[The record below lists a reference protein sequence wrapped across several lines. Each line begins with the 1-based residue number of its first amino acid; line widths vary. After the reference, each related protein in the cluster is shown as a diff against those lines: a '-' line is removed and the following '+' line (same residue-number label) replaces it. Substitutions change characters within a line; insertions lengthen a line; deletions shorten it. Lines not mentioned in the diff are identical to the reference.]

1 MIQPPKR
8 ILAFLKWF
16 CDERFHEEM
25 EGDLYEM
32 YEDLV
37 ETYGARKA
45 NRRFTKAAFSY
56 MRPYFFRR
64 RQESSS
70 FMTAQRFHFK
80 IAFRYFERNKVFV
93 LINVLGLALGVACAL
108 LISQLIRHEAGFDQ
122 FHSGVDRTY
131 RVVRVSQVE
140 GADEFRTG
148 VVFPMAA
155 NIRADLPAAEVVTA
169 TYPLWNTHMAIL
181 NEEGGVEKKFK
192 EQKGI
197 GLVDGSFFEVFDFG
211 EKEGNWLHGDPVQA
225 LSQPFGMV
233 LTASKARKY
242 FGQTNPLGK
251 IITINDEHN
260 FTVTGVVKDLPTA
273 TDLPFTVFLSFRS
286 LEEIWGDFVKT
297 GWVGVSDNS
306 QCYLR
311 LQEGV
316 GVEAFNQQLA
326 QLHAKHVS
334 KEIADMRSYV
344 LQPMDEVHED
354 ARFGN
359 YTDRTT
365 SRGTILVLWAI
376 AFFVILTAGVN
387 YINLATAQSS
397 LRAKEMGMRKVVGSN
412 RLGIMF
418 QAFTE
423 TFLITSMS
431 VILGL
436 ALAITGL
443 PYLEQ
448 YMDIQFQSFW
458 QWEKALWLFG
468 LILFMTVAAGYYPGK
483 VLSGFSP
490 IQAFRKKIER
500 AQEGSL
506 GLRRGLIVFQFV
518 VAQLFIMA
526 TIAVLLQVKHF
537 QEAEWGF
544 NQEAVI
550 TVQVPG
556 ASERAA
562 VRQKLYQAW
571 GSLPNVEQ
579 VSFAASAP
587 SAATRAHNYSE
598 MQLHTQGPDEG
609 IMCEVMTIDT
619 AFIDLYQIPIVAG
632 RSILPGEADQK
643 HAVVITERLA
653 KDLGFPSAD
662 EAVDQA
668 VYFNGS
674 DCVIVGVAQDFQ
686 ASSFRQSDLKH
697 RGRVAMWH
705 NPAGFGMASLRLKT
719 TSADQLAESLQAIED
734 IWVNT
739 YPRYVFEY
747 QFLDDRLAAYYA
759 VETKMSHLFRI
770 LAAIA
775 IFIGCLGLYGLVT
788 FLVNQKTKEI
798 GVRKVLGASTQQ
810 ILSLILKEYIG
821 LLIIAFVIASPLAY
835 WGLNRWLSN
844 FASQIDLP
852 IWLFIL
858 ALGFSMTMAI
868 LSVGYKSWQA
878 ARLNPANALRTE

>member
-8 ILAFLKWF
+8 ILSFLKWF

-25 EGDLYEM
+25 EGDLHEM
-32 YEDLV
+32 FEDFV
-37 ETYGARKA
+37 ERHGPRKA
-45 NRRFTKAAFSY
+45 KRQFIKAAFSY
-56 MRPYFFRR
+56 MRPYFFRK
-64 RQESSS
+64 RQDSSS
-70 FMTAQRFHFK
+70 FFTAQRFHFK

-93 LINVLGLALGVACAL
+93 LINVLGLALGVACVL
-108 LISQLIRHEAGFDQ
+108 LISQLIQHESGFDQ
-122 FHSGVDRTY
+122 FHTGIERTY

-155 NIRADLPAAEVVTA
+155 NIRTDLPAAEAVTA
-169 TYPLWNTHMAIL
+169 TYPLWNVHLAIQ
-181 NEEGGVEKKFK
+181 NEQGGVEKKFK

-197 GLVDGSFFEVFDFG
+197 GLVDPTFFEVFDFG
-211 EKEGNWLHGDPVQA
+211 EQEGNWIHGEAKQA
-225 LSQPFGMV
+225 LAQPFGMV
-233 LTASKARKY
+233 LTASMARKY
-242 FGQTNPLGK
+242 FGTTNPLGR
-251 IITINDEHN
+251 IVTLNDEFD
-260 FTVTGVVKDLPTA
+260 FTVTGVVRDLPTS
-273 TDLPFTVFLSFRS
+273 TDLPFTVFLSFRT
-286 LEEIWGDFVKT
+286 LEEMWGDFVKT
-297 GWVGVSDNS
+297 SWVGVSDNS

-311 LQEGV
+311 LREGV
-316 GVEAFNQQLA
+316 AVEDFNKQLA

-334 KEIADMRSYV
+334 ENIAAMRSYL
-344 LQPMDEVHED
+344 LQPMSEVHQD

-359 YTDRTT
+359 YTGRTT

-412 RLGIMF
+412 RFGIMF

-423 TFLITSMS
+423 TFLITSMAL
-431 VILGL
+431 ILGL
-436 ALAITGL
+436 ALAVTGL

-448 YMDIQFQSFW
+448 YMDIQFQPFW
-458 QWEKALWLFG
+458 QWEQLLWLVG
-468 LILFMTVAAGYYPGK
+468 LLLVMTVLAGYYPGK
-483 VLSGFSP
+483 VLSSFSP

-506 GLRRGLIVFQFV
+506 GLRRGLIIFQFV

-544 NQEAVI
+544 NQDAVI

-556 ASERAA
+556 ASERPT
-562 VRQKLYQAW
+562 VRQKLYNAW
-571 GSLPNVEQ
+571 RSLPNVEQ

-598 MQLHTQGPDEG
+598 IKLQSQGPEDG
-609 IMCEVMTIDT
+609 IICEVMTIDT
-619 AFIDLYQIPIVAG
+619 AFIDLYEMPIVAG
-632 RSILPGEADQK
+632 RPILPGEADQK
-643 HAVVITERLA
+643 HAVVVTEQVAR
-653 KDLGFPSAD
+653 DLGFLAPED
-662 EAVDQA
+662 AVDQA

-686 ASSFRQSDLKH
+686 SSSFRQSDLKH
-697 RGRVAMWH
+697 RGRVGMWH
-705 NPAGFGMASLRLKT
+705 NPDGFGMASLRLKT
-719 TSADQLAESLQAIED
+719 TNTEQLTESLQAIED
-734 IWVNT
+734 IWLST

-747 QFLDDRLAAYYA
+747 QFLDDRLAAHYA
-759 VETKMSHLFRI
+759 VETKMGQLFRI

-798 GVRKVLGASTQQ
+798 GVRKVLGATTQQ
-810 ILSLILKEYIG
+810 ILSLILREYIG
-821 LLIIAFVIASPLAY
+821 LLIIAFVIASPIAY
-835 WGLNRWLSN
+835 WGLNKWLSN
-844 FASQIDLP
+844 FASQINLP

-858 ALGFSMTMAI
+858 ALGFSMTMAL
-868 LSVGYKSWQA
+868 LSVGYKSLQA

>member
-8 ILAFLKWF
+8 IVSFLKWF

-25 EGDLYEM
+25 EGDLHEM
-32 YEDLV
+32 YEDFRDR
-37 ETYGARKA
+37 YGPRKA
-45 NRRFTKAAFSY
+45 KQQFIKAAFSY
-56 MRPYFFRR
+56 MRPYFFRK
-64 RQESSS
+64 RQDNSSLL
-70 FMTAQRFHFK
+70 TAQRFHFK

-108 LISQLIRHEAGFDQ
+108 LINQLIQHESSFDQ
-122 FHSGVDRTY
+122 FHTGVDRTY

-155 NIRADLPAAEVVTA
+155 NIRTDLPAAEAVTA
-169 TYPLWNTHMAIL
+169 TYPLWNVHLAIQD
-181 NEEGGVEKKFK
+181 EAGGVEKKFK
-192 EQKGI
+192 ERKGI
-197 GLVDGSFFEVFDFG
+197 GLVDESFFEVFDFG
-211 EKEGNWLHGDPVQA
+211 EKEGNWIHGEAGQA
-225 LSQPFGMV
+225 LTQPYGMV
-233 LTASKARKY
+233 LTASMARKY
-242 FGQTNPLGK
+242 FGTTNPLGR
-251 IITINDEHN
+251 IITIDDEYE

-286 LEEIWGDFVKT
+286 LEEMWGDFVKT
-297 GWVGVSDNS
+297 SWVGVSDNS

-316 GVEAFNQQLA
+316 EAEAFNQQLA

-334 KEIADMRSYV
+334 KEIAAMRSYL
-344 LQPMDEVHED
+344 LQPMNEVHQD

-365 SRGTILVLWAI
+365 SQGTILVLWAI

-423 TFLITSMS
+423 TFLITSMA

-436 ALAITGL
+436 AMAITGL

-448 YMDIQFQSFW
+448 YMDIQFQAFW
-458 QWEKALWLFG
+458 KWEQLMWLLG
-468 LILFMTVAAGYYPGK
+468 LVLFMTIAAGYYPGK

-490 IQAFRKKIER
+490 IQAFRKKVER

-544 NQEAVI
+544 NQDAVI

-556 ASERAA
+556 ASDRPS
-562 VRQKLYQAW
+562 VRQKLYNAW
-571 GSLPNVEQ
+571 HSLPNIEQ

-598 MQLHTQGPDEG
+598 IKLETQGPEDG

-619 AFIDLYQIPIVAG
+619 AFIDLYEMPIVAG
-632 RSILPGEADQK
+632 RSILPGEADQQ
-643 HAVVITERLA
+643 HAVVVTERLA
-653 KDLGFPSAD
+653 KDLGFLAPAD
-662 EAVDQA
+662 AVDQA
-668 VYFNGS
+668 VHFNGR
-674 DCVIVGVAQDFQ
+674 DCIIVGVAQDFQ

-705 NPAGFGMASLRLKT
+705 NPAGFGMASLRLKMT
-719 TSADQLAESLQAIED
+719 DAEQLSESLQAIED
-734 IWVNT
+734 IWVST
-739 YPRYVFEY
+739 YPRYVFEF

-759 VETKMSHLFRI
+759 VETKMSQLFRI

-810 ILSLILKEYIG
+810 ILSLILKEYVG
-821 LLIIAFVIASPLAY
+821 LLLLAFLIACPIAY
-835 WGLNRWLSN
+835 WGLNQWLNN

-852 IWLFIL
+852 VWLFIAAL
-858 ALGFSMTMAI
+858 AFSMTMAI
-868 LSVGYKSWQA
+868 LSVGYKSLQA
-878 ARLNPANALRTE
+878 ARLNPAKALRTE

>member
-8 ILAFLKWF
+8 ILSFLKWF
-16 CDERFHEEM
+16 CDDRFHEEM
-25 EGDLYEM
+25 EGDLHEM
-32 YEDLV
+32 YEDLI
-37 ETYGARKA
+37 EQYGPRKA
-45 NRRFTKAAFSY
+45 KQQFIKAAFSY

-70 FMTAQRFHFK
+70 FLTAQKFHFK

-108 LISQLIRHEAGFDQ
+108 LISQLIQHESRFDQ
-122 FHSGVDRTY
+122 FHTGVDRAY

-155 NIRADLPAAEVVTA
+155 NIRTDLPAAEAVTA
-169 TYPLWNTHMAIL
+169 TYPLWNVHLAIQ
-181 NEEGGVEKKFK
+181 NEAGGVEKKFK
-192 EQKGI
+192 ERKGI
-197 GLVDGSFFEVFDFG
+197 GMVDESFFEVFDFG
-211 EKEGNWLHGDPVQA
+211 EQSSNWIHGEPNGA
-225 LSQPFGMV
+225 LAQPFGMV
-233 LTASKARKY
+233 LTASMARKY
-242 FGQTNPLGK
+242 FGTTNPVGR
-251 IITINDEHN
+251 IITIDDEHD

-286 LEEIWGDFVKT
+286 LEVMWGDFIKT
-297 GWVGVSDNS
+297 SWVGVSDNS

-316 GVEAFNQQLA
+316 GEKAFNEQLA

-334 KEIADMRSYV
+334 ADIASMRSYL
-344 LQPMDEVHED
+344 LQPMSEVHQD

-359 YTDRTT
+359 YTNRTT
-365 SRGTILVLWAI
+365 SQATILVLWAI

-423 TFLITSMS
+423 TFLIISMA

-436 ALAITGL
+436 AMAMTSL

-458 QWEKALWLFG
+458 QVEQLIWLLG

-500 AQEGSL
+500 AREGSL

-544 NQEAVI
+544 NQDAVI

-556 ASERAA
+556 ASDRPA
-562 VRQKLYQAW
+562 VRQKLYNTWQ
-571 GSLPNVEQ
+571 GLPNVER

-598 MQLHTQGPDEG
+598 INLETNDPEDG

-619 AFIDLYQIPIVAG
+619 TFIDLYEMPIVAG

-643 HAVVITERLA
+643 HAVVITEQLA
-653 KDLGFPSAD
+653 KDLGFLSPED
-662 EAVDQA
+662 AVDQA
-668 VYFNGS
+668 VHFNGS
-674 DCVIVGVAQDFQ
+674 DCVIVGVAKDFQ

-705 NPAGFGMASLRLKT
+705 NPDGFGMASLRLKT
-719 TSADQLAESLQAIED
+719 TNAEQLRESLQAIED
-734 IWVNT
+734 IWAST
-739 YPRYVFEY
+739 YPRHVFEY

-759 VETKMSHLFRI
+759 VETKMSQLFRM
-770 LAAIA
+770 LAVIA

-810 ILSLILKEYIG
+810 ILNLILKEYMG

-835 WGLNRWLSN
+835 WGLNRWLNN
-844 FASQIDLP
+844 FASQIELP
-852 IWLFIL
+852 FWLFIL
-858 ALGFSMTMAI
+858 ALAFSMTMAL
-868 LSVGYKSWQA
+868 LSVGYKSLQA
-878 ARLNPANALRTE
+878 ARLNPAKALRTE